1 MMIDIFKDYALQR
14 EELLARIAQELQLD
28 KTRLE
33 KMETAYNAVSET
45 LKQDDDFFN
54 NLEIEVYA
62 QGSKRIGTTV
72 KPINDEDFDLDTV
85 LHIYDLYYNH
95 SPEQVYNALVK
106 ALEKDSYYKTIMEK
120 KKRCVR
126 LNYKSDFHMDILPAC
141 MPNSYDKE
149 NIRIPEKALKNWS
162 SGNPKGYGNWFLD
175 IANSA
180 KQPMLRHYSQI
191 LLEAKV
197 EAEPLHEELYF
208 KTPLQRA
215 VQLFKRY
222 RDIYFENKENE
233 VSSIVITT
241 LVASLYQQESS
252 IFETIDNVAR
262 RIKEN
267 YLESVNKGVKFKVL
281 NPVNS
286 SEDFTDSW
294 TNAHYQSFYNFIA
307 DFYEKWQ
314 NLKNSFETSKE
325 DYIKLFGEGVY
336 KKSLNEQ
343 FKTFSKSS
351 SDIFAKSSGLI
362 VGGNAYTNSQ
372 GNININQGVKNEP
385 HHNFG
390 GKY

>member
-1 MMIDIFKDYALQR
+1 MIDIFKDYVLQR

-33 KMETAYNAVSET
+33 KMEKAYNAVANL

-54 NLEIEVYA
+54 DLEIEVYA

-95 SPEQVYNALVK
+95 SPEKVYNSLVK

-120 KKRCVR
+120 KRRCVR

-141 MPNSYDKE
+141 MSNSYDKE
-149 NIRIPEKALKNWS
+149 KIQIPEKALKNWS

-180 KQPMLRHYSQI
+180 KQSMLKQYSQI

-197 EAEPLHEELYF
+197 ETEPLPDELYQ

-215 VQLFKRY
+215 VQLIKRY
-222 RDIYFENKENE
+222 RDIYFQDKDYP

-241 LVASLYQQESS
+241 LVASLYHQENS
-252 IFETIDNVAR
+252 IFETIDNVTR
-262 RIKEN
+262 RIKDG
-267 YLESVNKGVKFKVL
+267 YLESVGRNEKFKII
-281 NPVNS
+281 NPINL

-307 DFYEKWQ
+307 DFYKKWQ
-314 NLKNSFETSKE
+314 SLKKSFETSKE
-325 DYIKLFGEGVY
+325 DYIELFGEGIY

-343 FKTFSKSS
+343 FKAFSKLS
-351 SDIFAKSSGLI
+351 SDTFAKSSGLI
-362 VGGNAYTNSQ
+362 VAGKAFTNPQ
-372 GNININQGVKNEP
+372 GNINIKQGVKNEP

-390 GKY
+390 EKY

>member
-1 MMIDIFKDYALQR
+1 MIDIFKDYVLQR

-33 KMETAYNAVSET
+33 KMETAYNAVAEV
-45 LKQDDDFFN
+45 LKNDDDFFN

-85 LHIYDLYYNH
+85 LHIYDIYYNH
-95 SPEQVYNALVK
+95 SPDQVYNALVK

-141 MPNSYDKE
+141 MPNGYDKE
-149 NIRIPEKALKNWS
+149 NIQIPEKALENWS

-175 IANSA
+175 ISNSV
-180 KQPMLRHYSQI
+180 KQPMLRQYSQV

-197 EAEPLHEELYF
+197 ETEPLPEELYL

-222 RDIYFENKENE
+222 RDIYFQDKDYA

-241 LVASLYQQESS
+241 LVANFYQQEES
-252 IFETIDNVAR
+252 IFETIDNIAR
-262 RIKEN
+262 RIKED
-267 YLESVNKGVKFKVL
+267 YLMTISRGYKFKVL

-294 TNAHYQSFYNFIA
+294 TNAHYQSFYNFLT
-307 DFYEKWQ
+307 DFYVKWQ
-314 NLKNSFETSKE
+314 NLKNSFETSKD
-325 DYIKLFGEGVY
+325 DYIKLFGEGIY
-336 KKSLNEQ
+336 KRSLNEQ
-343 FKTFSKSS
+343 FRTFSKSS
-351 SDIFAKSSGLI
+351 TDIFDKSSGLI

-372 GNININQGVKNEP
+372 GNININQGVRNEP

-390 GKY
+390 G

>member
-1 MMIDIFKDYALQR
+1 MIDIFDNYTLQR

-33 KMETAYNAVSET
+33 RMETAYNAVAEV
-45 LKQDDDFFN
+45 LKKDDDFFN
-54 NLEIEVYA
+54 DLEIEVYA

-72 KPINDEDFDLDTV
+72 KPINDQDFDLDTV
-85 LHIYDLYYNH
+85 LHIYDAYYRH
-95 SPEQVYNALVK
+95 SPEKVYNALVK

-120 KKRCVR
+120 KNRCVR

-141 MPNSYDKE
+141 MPNSYDKK
-149 NIRIPEKALKNWS
+149 NIHIPEKALKNWS
-162 SGNPKGYGNWFLD
+162 SGNPKGFGDWFLN
-175 IANSA
+175 IANSV
-180 KQPMLRHYSQI
+180 KQPILRQYSQL

-197 EAEPLHEELYF
+197 ETEPLPEELYF

-215 VQLFKRY
+215 VQLIKRY
-222 RDIYFENKENE
+222 RDVYFQNRDYP

-241 LVASLYQQESS
+241 LVASLYQSENS
-252 IFETIDNVAR
+252 IFDTIDNVTR

-267 YLESVNKGVKFKVL
+267 YLKAINNGYKFKVL
-281 NPVNS
+281 NPMNS
-286 SEDFTDSW
+286 AEDFTDSW
-294 TNAHYQSFYNFIA
+294 TDENYRRFYGFIT
-307 DFYEKWQ
+307 DFYTKWQ
-314 NLKNSFETSKE
+314 NLRTSFETGKE
-325 DYIKLFGEGVY
+325 DYITLFWEGIY

-362 VGGNAYTNSQ
+362 VTGNAFTNSK
-372 GNININQGVKNEP
+372 GSINTNNGIKNGD